1 LRFREDSHY
10 PKVLDSLCVIWYR
23 TFRVRARAFS
33 NCGSCSAVFFH
44 SGIANSTPAVLTAI
58 RPACGCCG
66 HFGVRRLAAA
76 FPSSNPHPSKASAA
90 PAHRKKAVP
99 LRQLC
104 KSLSPLD
111 ATLTN
116 CGVYVATKGL
126 THNLSRLDATLTKN
140 TGGTQIPER
149 IATNEESDHIGR
161 GPSCI

>member
-1 LRFREDSHY
+1 MCHLVPYFSGKSAGFFQLRQ
-10 PKVLDSLCVIWYR
+10 LLCR
-23 TFRVRARAFS
+23 
-33 NCGSCSAVFFH
+33 FFH

-58 RPACGCCG
+58 RPARGCCG

-90 PAHRKKAVP
+90 QLIARKAAP

-104 KSLSPLD
+104 KPPSPLD
-111 ATLTN
+111 ATLTS
-116 CGVYVATKGL
+116 CGVCVATKGL
-126 THNLSRLDATLTKN
+126 TYTLSRLDATLTKN
-140 TGGTQIPER
+140 MGGIQIPLGEIYLEC